1 MLIFVH
7 LWNGK
12 MFFLFSSSASNV
24 YRMYNLTMKCGHY
37 TCLTD
42 YFTQFSNRSSKKTEI
57 SKQAPSLSRL
67 HLFLFR
73 PILSQSN
80 SDYPML
86 RSKPAYT
93 RPWVTFI
100 ASLSYCRSTRVHPL
114 ASTTAPT
121 VPGPVTPAWS
131 WPSVAWSTVW
141 ERRSAR
147 SLVRAEKVP
156 PCGRTNWC
164 TRPLCNLNFLA

>member
-12 MFFLFSSSASNV
+12 MFFFLFSSSASNV
-24 YRMYNLTMKCGHY
+24 YYYVCNLTMKCGHY
-37 TCLTD
+37 TCLTRL
-42 YFTQFSNRSSKKTEI
+42 FHPIFQPQQQKNETP
-57 SKQAPSLSRL
+57 KQAPSLSRL

-80 SDYPML
+80 SDYPIL
-86 RSKPAYT
+86 RSENT

-100 ASLSYCRSTRVHPL
+100 ESSYCRSTRVHPL
-114 ASTTAPT
+114 ASTTSPT

-131 WPSVAWSTVW
+131 WPSVAWSTLW